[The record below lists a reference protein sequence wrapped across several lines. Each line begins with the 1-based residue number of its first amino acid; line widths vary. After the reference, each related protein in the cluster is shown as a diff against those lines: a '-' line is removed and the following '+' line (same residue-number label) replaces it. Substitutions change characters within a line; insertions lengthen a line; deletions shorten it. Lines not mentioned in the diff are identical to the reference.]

1 MQQQTLRD
9 LDIKGKR
16 VLIRVDFNV
25 PLNAKQEITD
35 DARIVKSLAPLRYC
49 LGQNAKVI
57 LMSHL
62 GRPDGKRDLRFSLRP
77 VAERLSKLLHKKIDL
92 AEDCVGPAVQNRVN
106 KLQNGEA
113 LLLENLRFHAE
124 EEKNDLSFA
133 KQLASLADIYVNDAF
148 GAAHRAHASTVGVA
162 QFLPSAAGFLL
173 AKEIEYFEK
182 AVTNPD
188 RPFVTL
194 LGGSKV
200 SDKIKLISNLLDK
213 ADTIL
218 IGGAMAYTF
227 LKVKGIP
234 IGVSRLDKQGETAA
248 KEALAKS
255 QSKNVPLIL
264 PEDHVVAEKLEKGV
278 ASKIVAEIPEGWMG
292 LDIGPKTAERFKSIL
307 NKAKTILWNGPV
319 GVFEMPPFDQGTRA
333 LADCLSKLR
342 GATTIIGGG
351 DTAAAVA
358 AFGLEDKMTHVST
371 GGGASLEYLEGRVL
385 PGVAALA
392 NKAVAGRAS

>member
-1 MQQQTLRD
+1 
-9 LDIKGKR
+9 
-16 VLIRVDFNV
+16 
-25 PLNAKQEITD
+25 
-35 DARIVKSLAPLRYC
+35 
-49 LGQNAKVI
+49 
-57 LMSHL
+57 
-62 GRPDGKRDLRFSLRP
+62 
-77 VAERLSKLLHKKIDL
+77 
-92 AEDCVGPAVQNRVN
+92 
-106 KLQNGEA
+106 
-113 LLLENLRFHAE
+113 
-124 EEKNDLSFA
+124 
-133 KQLASLADIYVNDAF
+133 
-148 GAAHRAHASTVGVA
+148 
-162 QFLPSAAGFLL
+162 L